1 MEKNFLM
8 EDMNCESEPI
18 LQAKLEYA
26 TQLLAYNKHF
36 FSRDTEMTH
45 QTRALQDIWTLELS
59 SHVSEIPNDAPCVLQ
74 ADWSELEK

>member
-26 TQLLAYNKHF
+26 TQLLADNKHF
-36 FSRDTEMTH
+36 FSRDTEMNH
-45 QTRALQDIWTLELS
+45 QSLDKYLRDIWALELS

-74 ADWSELEK
+74 ADWS